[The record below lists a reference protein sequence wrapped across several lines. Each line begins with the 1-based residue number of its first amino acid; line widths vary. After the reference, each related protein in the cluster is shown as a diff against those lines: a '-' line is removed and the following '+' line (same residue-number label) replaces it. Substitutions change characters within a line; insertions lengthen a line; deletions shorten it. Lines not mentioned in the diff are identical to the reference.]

1 MLDFGLLP
9 PEVNS
14 ALMYAGPGSG
24 PMLVAAA
31 GWQAL
36 AADLLTTASAYQ
48 SVVTGLMDGPWLG
61 AAALSMAGAATPQ
74 IAWLNGAAG
83 QAEHAAAQAAAAASA
98 YEAAFAATVPP
109 PVIAANRVLLME
121 LLATNFLGQNTPA
134 IAATEA
140 QYLEMWSQDAAAM
153 YGYAGASAAASALPP
168 FDPAGPATNPAG
180 VAAQEVAVAQAVASS
195 AAADTQELS
204 ALTDAMPGTLAGL
217 AGPPPAANPFANLF
231 SGGTLEMD
239 GMAGAFLETLTGSS
253 TLHAGTPI
261 DMFKEWVGP
270 SRLFVTIFKD
280 LEGLSHSMA
289 PKAAAQAVEGAAK
302 AAGSALPAALSST
315 GAGGA
320 AGAVVGEAVTVGALS
335 VPQAWAGVAPAAT
348 PAVATLNGLAASS
361 AVEPATNAVGG
372 MPLVGSGLGR
382 GMSANFA
389 IPRYG
394 FKPTVIT
401 HPPAG
406 G

>member
-1 MLDFGLLP
+1 MLDFALLP
-9 PEVNS
+9 PEINS

-24 PMLVAAA
+24 PMLAAAA
-31 GWQAL
+31 GWEAL

-48 SVVTGLMDGPWLG
+48 SVVTGLIDGPWLG
-61 AAALSMAGAATPQ
+61 AAAGSMAGAATPQ
-74 IAWLNGAAG
+74 IAWLNGTAD
-83 QAEHAAAQAAAAASA
+83 QAEHAAVQAAAAASA

-109 PVIAANRVLLME
+109 PVIEANRVLLME

-140 QYLEMWSQDAAAM
+140 EYLQMWSQDAAAM
-153 YGYAGASAAASALPP
+153 YGYAGASAAASRVAP
-168 FDPAGPATNPAG
+168 FDPASPATNPAG

-204 ALTDAMPGTLAGL
+204 ALTNAMPGTLAGL
-217 AGPPPAANPFANLF
+217 AGPQPAVNPLANLLN
-231 SGGTLEMD
+231 GGTIELD
-239 GMAGAFLETLTGSS
+239 GIGGAFLESLAGSS
-253 TLHAGTPI
+253 TLHLGTPI

-270 SRLFVTIFKD
+270 SRLFVTIFRD

-289 PKAAAQAVEGAAK
+289 PKAVTQAVEGAAK

-315 GAGGA
+315 GVAGPV
-320 AGAVVGEAVTVGALS
+320 GAVGQAVTVGALS

-348 PAVATLNGLAASS
+348 PAAATLNGLAASA
-361 AVEPATNAVGG
+361 AVEPATHAVGG
-372 MPLVGSGLGR
+372 VPMVGSGLGR
-382 GMSANFA
+382 GVSANFA
-389 IPRYG
+389 APRYG

>member
-9 PEVNS
+9 PEINS
-14 ALMYAGPGSG
+14 ALMYSGPGSG
-24 PMLVAAA
+24 PMLAAAA
-31 GWQAL
+31 GWEAL
-36 AADLLTTASAYQ
+36 AADLLNTASGYL
-48 SVVTGLMDGPWLG
+48 SVVTGLIDGPWLG
-61 AAALSMAGAATPQ
+61 VAALSMAGAAAPQ
-74 IAWLNGAAG
+74 IAWLNGTAG

-134 IAATEA
+134 IAATET
-140 QYLEMWSQDAAAM
+140 QYLEMWAQDAAAM
-153 YGYAGASAAASALPP
+153 YGYAAESAAAATLPP
-168 FDPAGPATNPAG
+168 FDPAAPATNPAG

-195 AAADTQELS
+195 AAAETQELS

-217 AGPPPAANPFANLF
+217 AGPQAAANPLGNLVN
-231 SGGTLEMD
+231 GGTLELD
-239 GMAGAFLETLTGSS
+239 GMGGALLESLTGSS
-253 TLHAGTPI
+253 TLHPGTPI

-270 SRLFVTIFKD
+270 SRLFITIFRD

-289 PKAAAQAVEGAAK
+289 PKAAAQAVAGAAK
-302 AAGSALPAALSST
+302 AAGSALPAALSS
-315 GAGGA
+315 AGLSGP
-320 AGAVVGEAVTVGALS
+320 AGAVGKAVTVGALS
-335 VPQAWAGVAPAAT
+335 VPQAWANVAPAAT
-348 PAVATLNGLAASS
+348 PAAATLNGLAASA
-361 AVEPATNAVGG
+361 AVEPATHAVGG
-372 MPLVGSGLGR
+372 VPMVGSGLGR

-389 IPRYG
+389 APRYG
-394 FKPTVIT
+394 FKPAVIP